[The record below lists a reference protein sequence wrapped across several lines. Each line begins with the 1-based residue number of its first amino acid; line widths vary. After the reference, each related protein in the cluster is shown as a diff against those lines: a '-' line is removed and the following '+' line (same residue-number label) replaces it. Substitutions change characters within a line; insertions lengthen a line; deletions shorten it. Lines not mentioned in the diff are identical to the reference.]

1 MSRCLNCCHK
11 RRWRALHTFVEAFQG
26 CYKGGV
32 TGGWDFRSMS
42 GICMFF
48 RFIVV
53 IVNYH
58 IVHQIGWLLRAMMVL
73 SLSMLILIVQPY
85 KKSYMNVLDTLLLA
99 LLWFLTLLT
108 VTFEFLLPSSRD
120 ETLPITFMIAVVFHS
135 LSCWYANETKQKN
148 YQRLIHCLIDWLI
161 PTSIT
166 DLFCQRL
173 SMHTCVN
180 SETQY
185 KDKSHLCT
193 HMAQSARE
201 KNALHQLYDRPAY
214 MLCTGENDSIEL
226 LL

>member
-1 MSRCLNCCHK
+1 MPSFQLNQLSYPQLQIIDLVLSKRLQRSTWRFNSQLKLDNPPATVCMSRCLNCCHK

-99 LLWFLTLLT
+99 LL
-108 VTFEFLLPSSRD
+108 
-120 ETLPITFMIAVVFHS
+120 
-135 LSCWYANETKQKN
+135 
-148 YQRLIHCLIDWLI
+148 
-161 PTSIT
+161 
-166 DLFCQRL
+166 
-173 SMHTCVN
+173 
-180 SETQY
+180 
-185 KDKSHLCT
+185 
-193 HMAQSARE
+193 
-201 KNALHQLYDRPAY
+201 
-214 MLCTGENDSIEL
+214 
-226 LL
+226 